1 MILSINTYEVVAKMT
16 KRNIVVETLKYQSVK
31 DMKVELV
38 ERKGVGHP
46 DYIADSASEWASRAL
61 SKYYLKEFGTIL
73 HHNLDKTLLVGG
85 QSNPSFGGGYII
97 EPIYIVVAGRATTE
111 VKTEDGVIKVPFG
124 SLIVEAVREWIKKN
138 MRYLDPDRHVIIDY
152 KVRKGSTDL
161 VSVFEAGK
169 KTIPLANDTSIGV
182 GYAPLS
188 TLEKLVLET
197 EKMLNSRDYKSRNP
211 AVGEDVKVMGL
222 RQDKKIF
229 LTIAAAIIDSL
240 VRDLDEYLNIKE
252 QIKEDVL
259 DLASKIAGDYD
270 VKVFVNTADMPD
282 KGVVYL
288 TVTGTSAEHGDDGA
302 TGRGNRANG
311 LIPPMRP
318 ISLEATAGKNPVN
331 HVGKIYNVIAKRIA
345 EKVYESI
352 DGFKDVYVELLSQI
366 GKPIDQPLVAS
377 IKIIPDNKHLELPG
391 HVVEEIRAIAD
402 EELANITKVTMD
414 ILEGKEILY

>member
-188 TLEKLVLET
+188 TLEELVLET

>member
-1 MILSINTYEVVAKMT
+1 MT

-188 TLEKLVLET
+188 TLEELVLET